1 MSVTVPILPAVVLK
15 VTVPPLA
22 LNLLPLASFA
32 CTVRVEVLVPLARME
47 PGLALIA
54 EFAADS
60 AFGVKMAATNAD
72 LAAVPAVALKESEPE
87 LRPDT

>member
-22 LNLLPLASFA
+22 LKLFVLASFA
-32 CTVRVEVLVPLARME
+32 CTVRVAVLVPLGMME
-47 PGLALIA
+47 PGLAVITV
-54 EFAADS
+54 FVAD
-60 AFGVKMAATNAD
+60 AVFGVKRAETNTHFFAV
-72 LAAVPAVALKESEPE
+72 AAVAMLEIEPE